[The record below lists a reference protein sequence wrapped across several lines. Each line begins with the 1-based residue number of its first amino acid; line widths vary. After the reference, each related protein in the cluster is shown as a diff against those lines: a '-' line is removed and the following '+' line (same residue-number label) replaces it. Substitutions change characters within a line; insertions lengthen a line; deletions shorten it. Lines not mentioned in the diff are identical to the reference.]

1 MTDTY
6 IILIMI
12 IIIVVLILSFI
23 LISYFY
29 NNYNTNKIAVND
41 NLVKTKDYINNTT
54 TTLNS
59 NIKDTKTNIDKV
71 DMLLTNRINRAST
84 DIAINSNDITT
95 LKNNVGIMS
104 TLVNTNGSNLNNY
117 DKSIKQYIE
126 FKNNNTTINDAL
138 FNYRFE
144 VVPNLSMNFLRNITA
159 VSGMTVKTN
168 NTDNSMRICDNSIG
182 TSNCIDMNIR
192 DGGFDIYPSSIPQNN
207 VNNINIYNKNKQK
220 VLANFNLVDNN
231 IYLGGAKEDAALFIN
246 ESNVYVKNLNF
257 LINNGKFDGTKQ
269 VFDKKANNLNQDYNT
284 YTYDIEDIVRLNQ
297 LTYSVN
303 GIYTIIKGAASA
315 DGSVAANTMIINL
328 KSIYNII
335 PNKSFE
341 IDIPELANTDPA
353 NKDIANN
360 EGSSSSYF
368 PKGVLTNKKIKF
380 TLASS
385 TTIPA
390 NTNIRIKLS
399 DTNLALLANIAAE
412 PDNYLSNTF
421 SSLVL

>member
-1 MTDTY
+1 MTNTY

-12 IIIVVLILSFI
+12 VIIVVLILSFI

-29 NNYNTNKIAVND
+29 NSYNTNKIAVND

-54 TTLNS
+54 TTLDS
-59 NIKDTKTNIDKV
+59 NIKDTKTSIDKV
-71 DMLLTNRINRAST
+71 DMLLTNRINRSST

-117 DKSIKQYIE
+117 DNSIKQYIE
-126 FKNNNTTINDAL
+126 FRNNNTTINDAL

-159 VSGMTVKTN
+159 VAGMTVKTN

-182 TSNCIDMNIR
+182 TSNCIDMNVK
-192 DGGFDIYPSSIPQNN
+192 DGSFDIYPSAIVSNN
-207 VNNINIYNKNKQK
+207 INNINIYNKNKQK
-220 VLANFNLVDNN
+220 VLANFNLADNN
-231 IYLGGAKEDAALFIN
+231 IYLGGAKENAALFIN

-257 LINNGKFDGTKQ
+257 LIKDGKFDENKQ
-269 VFDKKANNLNQDYNT
+269 VFDKRANNLTQNYNT
-284 YTYDIEDIVRLNQ
+284 YSYDINDIVRLNQ

-303 GIYTIIKGAASA
+303 GMYTIIKGAVIA
-315 DGSVAANTMIINL
+315 GGTAANTMIINI
-328 KSIYNII
+328 KSIYDIL
-335 PNKSFE
+335 PNKRFE
-341 IDIPELANTDPA
+341 IDVPELANTSPTD
-353 NKDIANN
+353 KDIINI
-360 EGSSSSYF
+360 EGTSSSFF
-368 PKGVLTNKKIKF
+368 PKGVLNRTKIKF
-380 TLASS
+380 TLGKT

-390 NTNIRIKLS
+390 NTNVRIKLS
-399 DTNLALLANIAAE
+399 DTNLALSANFTE
-412 PDNYLSNTF
+412 TDNYISNTF

>member
-1 MTDTY
+1 MTNTY

-12 IIIVVLILSFI
+12 VIIVVLILSFI

-29 NNYNTNKIAVND
+29 NSYNTNKIAVND

-54 TTLNS
+54 TTLDS
-59 NIKDTKTNIDKV
+59 NIKDTKTSIDKV
-71 DMLLTNRINRAST
+71 DMLLTNRINRSST

-117 DKSIKQYIE
+117 DNSIKQYIE
-126 FKNNNTTINDAL
+126 FRNNNTTINDAL

-159 VSGMTVKTN
+159 VAGMTVKTN

-182 TSNCIDMNIR
+182 TSNCIDMNVK
-192 DGGFDIYPSSIPQNN
+192 DGSFDIYPSAIVSNN
-207 VNNINIYNKNKQK
+207 INNINIYNKNKQK
-220 VLANFNLVDNN
+220 VLANFNLADNN
-231 IYLGGAKEDAALFIN
+231 IYLGGAKENAALFIN

-257 LINNGKFDGTKQ
+257 LIKDGKFDENKQ
-269 VFDKKANNLNQDYNT
+269 VFDKRANNLTQNYNT
-284 YTYDIEDIVRLNQ
+284 YSYDINDIVRLNQ

-303 GIYTIIKGAASA
+303 GMYTIIKGAVIA
-315 DGSVAANTMIINL
+315 GGTAANTMIINI
-328 KSIYNII
+328 KSIYDIL
-335 PNKSFE
+335 PNKRFE
-341 IDIPELANTDPA
+341 IDVPELANTDPTD
-353 NKDIANN
+353 KDIINI
-360 EGSSSSYF
+360 EGTSSSFF
-368 PKGVLTNKKIKF
+368 PKGVLNRTKIKF
-380 TLASS
+380 TLGTT

-390 NTNIRIKLS
+390 NTNVRIKLS
-399 DTNLALLANIAAE
+399 DTNLALSANFTE
-412 PDNYLSNTF
+412 TDNYISNTF

>member
-1 MTDTY
+1 MTNTY

-12 IIIVVLILSFI
+12 VIIVVLILSFI

-29 NNYNTNKIAVND
+29 NSYNTNKIAVND

-59 NIKDTKTNIDKV
+59 NIKDTKTSIDKV
-71 DMLLTNRINRAST
+71 DMLLTNRINRSST

-117 DKSIKQYIE
+117 DNSIKQYIE
-126 FKNNNTTINDAL
+126 FRNNNTTINDAL

-159 VSGMTVKTN
+159 VAGMTVKTN

-182 TSNCIDMNIR
+182 TSNCIDMNVK
-192 DGGFDIYPSSIPQNN
+192 DGSFDIYPSAIVSNN
-207 VNNINIYNKNKQK
+207 INNINIYNKNKQK
-220 VLANFNLVDNN
+220 VLANFNLADNN
-231 IYLGGAKEDAALFIN
+231 IYLGGAKENAALFIN

-257 LINNGKFDGTKQ
+257 LIKDGKFDENKQ
-269 VFDKKANNLNQDYNT
+269 VFDKRANNLTQNYNT
-284 YTYDIEDIVRLNQ
+284 YSYDINDIVRLNQ

-303 GIYTIIKGAASA
+303 GMYTIIKGAVIA
-315 DGSVAANTMIINL
+315 GGTAANTMIINI
-328 KSIYNII
+328 KSIYDIL
-335 PNKSFE
+335 PNKRFE
-341 IDIPELANTDPA
+341 IDVPELANTDPTD
-353 NKDIANN
+353 KDIINI
-360 EGSSSSYF
+360 EGTSSSFF
-368 PKGVLTNKKIKF
+368 PKGVLNRTKIKF
-380 TLASS
+380 TLGTT

-390 NTNIRIKLS
+390 NTNVRIKLS
-399 DTNLALLANIAAE
+399 DTNLALSANFTE
-412 PDNYLSNTF
+412 TDNYISNTF

>member
-1 MTDTY
+1 
-6 IILIMI
+6 MI

-29 NNYNTNKIAVND
+29 NSYNNNKIAVND

-71 DMLLTNRINRAST
+71 DMLLTNRINRNST

-159 VSGMTVKTN
+159 VAGMTVKTN
-168 NTDNSMRICDNSIG
+168 NTDNSLRICDNSIG
-182 TSNCIDMNIR
+182 SSNCIDMNINN
-192 DGGFDIYPSSIPQNN
+192 GAFDIYPSSFPQNN
-207 VNNINIYNKNKQK
+207 VNNINIYNKNKK
-220 VLANFNLVDNN
+220 RVLANFNLVDNN
-231 IYLGGAKEDAALFIN
+231 IYLGGDKEDAALFIN

-257 LINNGKFDGTKQ
+257 LIKDGTYGGSKQ
-269 VFDKKANNLNQDYNT
+269 VFNKQANNLTQNYNT
-284 YTYDIEDIVRLNQ
+284 YSYDINDIVRLNQ

-303 GIYTIIKGAASA
+303 GMYTIIKGEAIA
-315 DGSVAANTMIINL
+315 GGNAANTLIINF
-328 KSIYNII
+328 KSIYDIL
-335 PNKSFE
+335 PNKSIE
-341 IDIPELANTDPA
+341 IDIPELANIDTT
-353 NKDIANN
+353 NKDIRNI
-360 EGSSSSYF
+360 EGTSSSF
-368 PKGVLTNKKIKF
+368 FENGVLNKTKIKF
-380 TLASS
+380 ILKAT

-390 NTNIRIKLS
+390 NTNVRIKLT
-399 DTNLALLANIAAE
+399 DTNLALSTNFTDN
-412 PDNYLSNTF
+412 DNYISNTF

>member
-29 NNYNTNKIAVND
+29 NSYNTNKIAVND

-95 LKNNVGIMS
+95 LKNNVGLMS

-126 FKNNNTTINDAL
+126 FRNNNTTINDAL

-182 TSNCIDMNIR
+182 TSNCIDMNIK
-192 DGGFDIYPSSIPQNN
+192 DGAFDIYPSAVPQNN

-231 IYLGGAKEDAALFIN
+231 IYLGGAKEDAAMFIN
-246 ESNVYVKNLNF
+246 ESNVYVKKLNF
-257 LINNGKFDGTKQ
+257 LIKDGKFDSSKQ
-269 VFDKKANNLNQDYNT
+269 IFNKQANNLTQNYNT
-284 YTYDIEDIVRLNQ
+284 YSYDINDIVRLNQ

-303 GIYTIIKGAASA
+303 GIYTIIKGAAIA
-315 DGSVAANTMIINL
+315 GGTAANTLIINF
-328 KSIYNII
+328 KSIYDIL
-335 PNKSFE
+335 PNKNIE
-341 IDIPELANTDPA
+341 IDVPELGNTDITD
-353 NKDIANN
+353 KDIVNI
-360 EGSSSSYF
+360 EGTSSSFF
-368 PKGVLTNKKIKF
+368 PKGVLNKTKIKF
-380 TLASS
+380 TLAAT

-399 DTNLALLANIAAE
+399 DTNLALSTNFTDT
-412 PDNYLSNTF
+412 DNYISNTF

>member
-29 NNYNTNKIAVND
+29 NSYNTNKIAVND

-59 NIKDTKTNIDKV
+59 NIKDTKTSIDKV
-71 DMLLTNRINRAST
+71 DMLLTNRINKAST

-95 LKNNVGIMS
+95 LKNNYSITS
-104 TLVNTNGSNLNNY
+104 NLVNTNGTNLNNY

-126 FKNNNTTINDAL
+126 FRNNNTTINDAL

-159 VSGMTVKTN
+159 VAGMTVKTN

-182 TSNCIDMNIR
+182 NSNCIDMNVK
-192 DGGFDIYPSSIPQNN
+192 DGSFDIYPSSIPQNN
-207 VNNINIYNKNKQK
+207 VNNINIYNKNKQR

-231 IYLGGAKEDAALFIN
+231 IYLGGAKEDAAMFIN

-257 LINNGKFDGTKQ
+257 LIKDGKFDASKQ
-269 VFDKKANNLNQDYNT
+269 VFDKKANNLTQNYNT
-284 YTYDIEDIVRLNQ
+284 YSYDISDIVRLNQ

-303 GIYTIIKGAASA
+303 GIYTIIKGAAIA
-315 DGSVAANTMIINL
+315 GGTAANTMIINF
-328 KSIYNII
+328 KSIYDIL

-341 IDIPELANTDPA
+341 IDVPELANTDPTD
-353 NKDIANN
+353 KDIINI
-360 EGSSSSYF
+360 EGTSSSFF
-368 PKGVLTNKKIKF
+368 PKGVLNKTKIKF
-380 TLASS
+380 ILGAT

-390 NTNIRIKLS
+390 NSNVRIKLS
-399 DTNLALLANIAAE
+399 DTNLALSTNFTDT
-412 PDNYLSNTF
+412 DNYISNTF

>member
-1 MTDTY
+1 
-6 IILIMI
+6 MI

-182 TSNCIDMNIR
+182 TSNCIDMNIK

-257 LINNGKFDGTKQ
+257 LINNGKFDGAKQ
-269 VFDKKANNLNQDYNT
+269 VFDKKANNLNQNYNT

-303 GIYTIIKGAASA
+303 GIYTIIKGAVSA

-328 KSIYNII
+328 KSIYNIL

-341 IDIPELANTDPA
+341 IDVPELGNTDPT
-353 NKDIANN
+353 NKDIANI
-360 EGSSSSYF
+360 ESTSSSYF
-368 PKGVLTNKKIKF
+368 PKGVLTNTKIKF

-390 NTNIRIKLS
+390 NTNVRIKLS
-399 DTNLALLANIAAE
+399 DTNLALSANFTDT
-412 PDNYLSNTF
+412 DNYLSNTF